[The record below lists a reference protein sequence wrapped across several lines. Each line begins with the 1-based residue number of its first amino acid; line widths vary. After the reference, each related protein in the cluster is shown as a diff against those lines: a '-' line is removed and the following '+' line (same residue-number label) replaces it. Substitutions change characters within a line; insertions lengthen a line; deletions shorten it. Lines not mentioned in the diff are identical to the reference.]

1 MIRRPPRSTPLYSS
15 AASDVYKRQ
24 INSFEM
30 NNELDGLLEVNVQLS
45 YKNFRIVEGNLK
57 DRIIDKA
64 IDVVGEKVKDKLKDK
79 MLGGFTST
87 LIDRL

>member
-1 MIRRPPRSTPLYSS
+1 MSVT
-15 AASDVYKRQ
+15 
-24 INSFEM
+24 
-30 NNELDGLLEVNVQLS
+30 LS
-45 YKNFRIVEGNLK
+45 YKNFTIVEGNLK

-87 LIDRL
+87 LISRL

>member
-1 MIRRPPRSTPLYSS
+1 MAEGVTYSCRLDK
-15 AASDVYKRQ
+15 AYPTV

-30 NNELDGLLEVNVQLS
+30 NSEQNGLLEVSVTLS
-45 YKNFRIVEGNLK
+45 YKNFTIVEGNLK

-87 LIDRL
+87 LISRL

>member
-1 MIRRPPRSTPLYSS
+1 MGSS
-15 AASDVYKRQ
+15 RGHISKKGTKG
-24 INSFEM
+24 

-64 IDVVGEKVKDKLKDK
+64 IDVVGEKVKDKLKDSQLQIENQK
-79 MLGGFTST
+79 KLNGTNNDH
-87 LIDRL
+87 LRKI

>member
-1 MIRRPPRSTPLYSS
+1 MS
-15 AASDVYKRQ
+15 
-24 INSFEM
+24 
-30 NNELDGLLEVNVQLS
+30 NELDGLLEVNVQLS